1 MALTLKQKE
10 ILNYQLGVLEGLCW
24 VATMDEKMHPIAEA
38 LDSVREGLQK
48 MADEDEHVLCE
59 DKEENH

>member
-24 VATMDEKMHPIAEA
+24 VATMDEKLHPIAEA
-38 LDSVREGLQK
+38 LDTVRENLEQVL
-48 MADEDEHVLCE
+48 DEDGGAESV
-59 DKEENH
+59 

>member
-24 VATMDEKMHPIAEA
+24 VATIFA
-38 LDSVREGLQK
+38 LLLAA
-48 MADEDEHVLCE
+48 ADE
-59 DKEENH
+59 

>member
-24 VATMDEKMHPIAEA
+24 VATMDEKMHPIAEC
-38 LDSVREGLQK
+38 LDSVREKLEQLL
-48 MADEDEHVLCE
+48 DEDGGAGDV
-59 DKEENH
+59 